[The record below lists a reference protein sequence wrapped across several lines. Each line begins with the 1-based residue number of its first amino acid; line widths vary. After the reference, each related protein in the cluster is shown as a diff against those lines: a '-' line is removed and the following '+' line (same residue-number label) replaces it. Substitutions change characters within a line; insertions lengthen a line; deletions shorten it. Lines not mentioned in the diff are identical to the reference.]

1 MIQGPAVIDDGGIK
15 ASRGRRDQ
23 RRCRAPRACQ
33 CAARPPKQSYQPP
46 LAAAQPPHP
55 ARGGHNP
62 KPIDAHYQ
70 AIRVAMKGVFHE
82 FGLAA

>member
-1 MIQGPAVIDDGGIK
+1 MIQGPAIIDDGGIK

-46 LAAAQPPHP
+46 SPPLNLSTQQ
-55 ARGGHNP
+55 GGYNP

-70 AIRVAMKGVFHE
+70 AIRVAMKGVFNE
-82 FGLAA
+82 LGLAA

>member
-46 LAAAQPPHP
+46 APPLNP
-55 ARGGHNP
+55 STKPGGHNP
-62 KPIDAHYQ
+62 KPVDAHYQ
-70 AIRVAMKGVFHE
+70 AIRVAMKGVFNE
-82 FGLAA
+82 LGLAA